1 MAQNAYFFD
10 FADTLSLKL
19 IEYYCYYFSGER
31 LMQKIET
38 KEIIL
43 RKDER
48 FDGGDSYTYLLSTRE
63 SDFVASFGIT
73 LYSVRVELV
82 RSNGVSSFAEI
93 KDVFASYDK
102 ANRFVDKL
110 ARNLATP
117 IDLPYVL
124 EDEMEIT

>member
-1 MAQNAYFFD
+1 
-10 FADTLSLKL
+10 
-19 IEYYCYYFSGER
+19 
-31 LMQKIET
+31 MQKLEN

-48 FDGGDSYTYLLSTRE
+48 FDGEDRYTYLPLRRE

-73 LYSVRVELV
+73 LYSVRVEMV
-82 RSNGVSSFAEI
+82 RGDGTSSAAEI
-93 KDVFASYDK
+93 KDVFASLDK

-124 EDEMEIT
+124 EDEMELA

>member
-1 MAQNAYFFD
+1 
-10 FADTLSLKL
+10 
-19 IEYYCYYFSGER
+19 
-31 LMQKIET
+31 MQKLEN

-48 FDGGDSYTYLLSTRE
+48 FDGDDRYAYLLLRRE

-82 RSNGVSSFAEI
+82 RNGTSSAAEI
-93 KDVFASYDK
+93 KDVFASLDK

-124 EDEMEIT
+124 EDEMELI

>member
-1 MAQNAYFFD
+1 
-10 FADTLSLKL
+10 
-19 IEYYCYYFSGER
+19 
-31 LMQKIET
+31 MQKLEN

-48 FDGGDSYTYLLSTRE
+48 FDGGDRYTYLLLMRE

-73 LYSVRVELV
+73 IYSVRVEML
-82 RSNGVSSFAEI
+82 REDGMSSAAEI
-93 KDVFASYDK
+93 KDVFANLDK

-124 EDEMEIT
+124 EDEMEI